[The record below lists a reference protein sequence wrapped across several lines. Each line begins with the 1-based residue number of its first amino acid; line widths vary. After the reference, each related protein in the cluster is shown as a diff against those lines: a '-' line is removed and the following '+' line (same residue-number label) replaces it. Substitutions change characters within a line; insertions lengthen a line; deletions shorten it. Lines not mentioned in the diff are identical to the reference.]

1 MGSFMQPWC
10 RVSEKKKERKNQ
22 PSPPIHLYVLIFAPP
37 RLLFLLPPSSLRQV
51 SSGNTRLLRSRIKAK
66 KTGRDNRICL
76 VRIKGQNRNLVLIWR
91 KLQQKVQTAWLYLNH
106 SLTGLRKRENTFK
119 SHSAIE
125 PHVWNYRLNNFGE
138 KHYTW
143 NYNIYANND

>member
-1 MGSFMQPWC
+1 MGSFMQPWW
-10 RVSEKKKERKNQ
+10 RVSEKKERKKKSAVTSHSPLRPHLRT
-22 PSPPIHLYVLIFAPP
+22 PSPP
-37 RLLFLLPPSSLRQV
+37 LPPSSLRQV
-51 SSGNTRLLRSRIKAK
+51 SFSGNTRLLRSRIKAK

-76 VRIKGQNRNLVLIWR
+76 VRIKGQNRNLVLSWR

-138 KHYTW
+138 MHYTW